1 MAVKGEVNRRR
12 NKREEKRTRIL
23 KPKEGR
29 EEGRERVCQTN
40 STDSS
45 TSTCGSTPPRPP
57 PKYTRIFLF
66 CAPLPPH
73 PSPNTTPNGK
83 PEDESGTQASTS
95 GTCNVCGSNDVAA
108 GFKQC
113 QCHRRTISTIIASLA
128 KIGLNPEEQIAHTDF
143 KNMIFQAPDKPPSQ
157 LSETVLAFEAA
168 FPGRGRGKRRGHSIT
183 DTMRIIRKTRPRW

>member
-12 NKREEKRTRIL
+12 SKRKEKRTKIP

-29 EEGRERVCQTN
+29 EEGRERECQTN

-45 TSTCGSTPPRPP
+45 TSTCGSTLPRPP
-57 PKYTRIFLF
+57 PKNTRIFLF
-66 CAPLPPH
+66 CAPPTLPH
-73 PSPNTTPNGK
+73 NTTPNEK

-95 GTCNVCGSNDVAA
+95 GICNVCGSNDVAA

-143 KNMIFQAPDKPPSQ
+143 KNMIFQAPDNPPSQ